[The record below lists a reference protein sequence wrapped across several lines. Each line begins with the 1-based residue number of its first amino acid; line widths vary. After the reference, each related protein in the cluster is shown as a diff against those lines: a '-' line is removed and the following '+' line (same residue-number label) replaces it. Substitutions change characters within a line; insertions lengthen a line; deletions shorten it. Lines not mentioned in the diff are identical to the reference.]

1 MKQWFKNNKNFL
13 LLVVGF
19 LFFRSA
25 IADWNPVPSASM
37 HPSILEGDVVLV
49 NRMAYDAKIPLTHIS
64 LFATGEPARG
74 DIVTFD
80 SPVDGTRLIKRL
92 VAIPGDTVEM
102 KDDVLL
108 INGQVAQ
115 YQAISNT
122 TEKLENGIETPAQIY
137 RETLNQRT
145 SEMQILPNI
154 PSMRSFSP
162 VIIPAGQYMMLGD
175 NRNNSADSRFIGLVP
190 RELLIAKAERILISA
205 DITANWAPRFERFG
219 QKLN

>member
-154 PSMRSFSP
+154 PSMRSFSQ

>member
-64 LFATGEPARG
+64 LYATGEPARG